1 MATQPLT
8 KFNSGELSPLLLGQT
23 ENPAYASGLRRGRNA
38 IVIPHGPVYRRTGTR
53 RAGAAR
59 TTAKFTASFVFGPG
73 DAYTLEFSDLK
84 LRFWRTNRTQVLD
97 GFGAI
102 TELTTPWTAAQAR
115 ELRWHQSA
123 DVMWF
128 THPSVAMQE
137 LRRTV
142 LGPPETFTLA
152 AAAFVDGPYYSENT
166 SATTLAAAAASTGP
180 VTVNASANL
189 FASTDVGR
197 LVRLKASAAWAWG
210 KITAYAGPTQVT
222 VNFTT
227 APDGTGATG
236 AWRLGLYSDTT
247 GHPSCICIHQERM
260 TLGSNVSNSF
270 PRVDLSKSG
279 GFLNFTPGTDDDSA
293 IQIVAAADAVPVIR
307 DVRSERVL
315 IVVTGSGVQK
325 VTTSTTST
333 ALTPLNVDISKVP
346 TSTGG
351 GNVRAMAAQGSVL
364 YLDPQ
369 RRTLGEIRS
378 SSQVYADALT
388 YREISIRNEHLL
400 RDSPAV
406 SMAWADKPWGQVCIA
421 REDGA
426 LIMGAYA
433 PEQDVIAFMPQ
444 HLAGGGKV
452 LSVNTVP
459 TSEGDEVWM
468 LVDRAGVL
476 TMEALSNQ
484 LRNTEHDREA
494 VNLDQAVTVRDAR
507 VATLTKI
514 SEDAGAGTQLWRASA
529 SVFVAGDASKAI
541 RVLERGDNDALNM
554 PTWHARTLRIQSV
567 DSGTDI
573 TVKVE
578 GNTAPTSPVASGDW
592 LVSLTQVTGLLHLDG
607 QSVRALLDGADCG
620 PFTVSG
626 DTHAISAMVAEIDV
640 WVATVGLAYRS
651 EVQPMPPNPPTK
663 KGGAVGRPVRDVR
676 DRIRVVRSG
685 GLRQRRWN
693 GQDSDVRPLRKGIQP
708 MDATPLLYTGDMHLE
723 GAAKGDTPIGPFIVA
738 DGAQPFCIAFLGPE
752 YGVGETG

>member
-23 ENPAYASGLRRGRNA
+23 ENPAYGTGLRRGRNA

-59 TTAKFTASFVFGPG
+59 ATAKFTASFVFGPG

-84 LRFWRTNRTQVLD
+84 MRFWRTNRSQVLD
-97 GFGAI
+97 SFLNI
-102 TELTTPWTAAQAR
+102 IEVTTPWTAAQAR
-115 ELRWHQSA
+115 ELRWQQSA

-128 THPSVAMQE
+128 THPSVPMQE

-152 AAAFVDGPYYSENT
+152 PAAFIDGPYYSENT
-166 SATTLAAAAASTGP
+166 SATTLAAAAATTGA

-189 FASTDVGR
+189 FAATDVGR
-197 LVRLKASAAWAWG
+197 LLRLKASAAWAWG
-210 KITAYAGPTQVT
+210 KITAYTSPTQVT
-222 VNFTT
+222 VTFTT

-247 GHPSCICIHQERM
+247 GHPACVCIHQERM

-270 PRVDLSKSG
+270 PRIDLSKSG
-279 GFLNFTPGTDDDSA
+279 AFLNFTPGTDDDSA

-325 VTTSTTST
+325 VSTSTTST

-351 GNVRAMAAQGSVL
+351 GNVRAMTAQGSVL

-378 SSQVYADALT
+378 SSQVYADALA

-400 RDSPAV
+400 RDSPGIA
-406 SMAWADKPWGQVCIA
+406 MAWADKPWGQVCIA

-433 PEQDVIAFMPQ
+433 PDQEVIAFMPQ

-507 VATLTKI
+507 PTTLTKI
-514 SEDAGAGTQLWRASA
+514 SEDTVSGTQLWRAGS
-529 SVFVAGDASKAI
+529 SVFVAGDDNRAI
-541 RVLERGDNDALNM
+541 RVIERGDNDALNM

-578 GNTAPTSPVASGDW
+578 GDTAPTSPVASGDW
-592 LVSLTQVTGLLHLDG
+592 LVSLTEVTGIGHLDTL
-607 QSVRALLDGADCG
+607 SVRALLDGADYG

-626 DTHAISAMVAEIDV
+626 STHAISAMVGEIDV
-640 WVATVGLAYRS
+640 WVATMGLAYRS
-651 EVQPMPPNPPTK
+651 EVQPMPPNPQTA
-663 KGGAVGRPVRDVR
+663 KGGAVGRAVRNVR
-676 DRIRVVRSG
+676 PRLRVVRSG

-693 GQDSDVRPLRKGIQP
+693 GEDSDVRPLRKGTQP
-708 MDATPLLYTGDMHLE
+708 MDAAPLLYTGDLALDGGPE
-723 GAAKGDTPIGPFIVA
+723 ADTPVAPLIVA
-738 DGAQPFCIAFLGPE
+738 DGAQPFCITYIGPE
-752 YGVGETG
+752 YAVGETG